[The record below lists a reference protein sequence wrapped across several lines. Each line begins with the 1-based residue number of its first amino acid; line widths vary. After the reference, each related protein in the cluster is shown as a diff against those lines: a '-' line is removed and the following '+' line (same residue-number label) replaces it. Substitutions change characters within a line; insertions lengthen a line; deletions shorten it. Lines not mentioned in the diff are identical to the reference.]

1 MRKPCAGAPPLI
13 QARSTG
19 VANPSPNVLSMNAH
33 RKMNPVARRST
44 ARLRRPVV
52 VVTMLFS
59 AVRALGSSGAVRGVV
74 LSRWAV
80 AVMMPFLS
88 MVVRQW
94 WCVGGGGAP
103 VFVLGDFSLPGRR
116 GPP

>member
-1 MRKPCAGAPPLI
+1 
-13 QARSTG
+13 
-19 VANPSPNVLSMNAH
+19 
-33 RKMNPVARRST
+33 
-44 ARLRRPVV
+44 
-52 VVTMLFS
+52 
-59 AVRALGSSGAVRGVV
+59 
-74 LSRWAV
+74 
-80 AVMMPFLS
+80 MMPFLS

>member
-1 MRKPCAGAPPLI
+1 
-13 QARSTG
+13 
-19 VANPSPNVLSMNAH
+19 
-33 RKMNPVARRST
+33 
-44 ARLRRPVV
+44 
-52 VVTMLFS
+52 MLFS

-88 MVVRQW
+88 VVLRW
-94 WCVGGGGAP
+94 
-103 VFVLGDFSLPGRR
+103 VFVLGDLSLPNRC